1 MSNKLIAEFMG
12 AVGTPKYNPTEWDVY
27 ITGCLDV
34 DSDDENAQHFY
45 TPDEMKYHTSWDWLM
60 PVVEKIEDIECK
72 ETSTDTV
79 GYHLYDIE
87 IRQNVTTIHGTNIEE
102 TVGDKLFNTY
112 SAVVEFI
119 KEYNDEQ

>member
-1 MSNKLIAEFMG
+1 MG

-60 PVVEKIEDIECK
+60 PVVQKIN
-72 ETSTDTV
+72 SLTDELGNTNDFTIGSDYV
-79 GYHLYDIE
+79 WVDPHIGDRLFFSGYD
-87 IRQNVTTIHGTNIEE
+87 REE
-102 TVGDKLFNTY
+102 TMMSKVYRG
-112 SAVVEFI
+112 VVKFI
-119 KEYNDEQ
+119 EQTLKQ